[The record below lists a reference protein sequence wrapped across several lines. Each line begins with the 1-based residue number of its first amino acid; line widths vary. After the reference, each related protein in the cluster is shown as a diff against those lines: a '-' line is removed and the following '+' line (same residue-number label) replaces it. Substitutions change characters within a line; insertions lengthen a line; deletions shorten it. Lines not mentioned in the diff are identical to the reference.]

1 MFFFLISIFSIIA
14 PHGFVALQ
22 NHYGLDPIEEPT
34 EFGWLC
40 VFCTCIPVVLAVP
53 CFYMAGVRYSWH
65 RFNEAILMID
75 RFGEEAALEWD
86 EVTKKRFYQ
95 RTGDP
100 AEKSV
105 LSASVD
111 WKLLRQQRKMKRQ
124 QLKYVKDALA

>member
-1 MFFFLISIFSIIA
+1 MC
-14 PHGFVALQ
+14 G
-22 NHYGLDPIEEPT
+22 
-34 EFGWLC
+34 
-40 VFCTCIPVVLAVP
+40 FCTCIPVVLAVP